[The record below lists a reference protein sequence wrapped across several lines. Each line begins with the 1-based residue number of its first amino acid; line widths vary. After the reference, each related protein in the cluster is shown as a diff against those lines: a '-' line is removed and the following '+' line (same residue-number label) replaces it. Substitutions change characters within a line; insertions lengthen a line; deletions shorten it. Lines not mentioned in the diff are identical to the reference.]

1 MSINSQVLATM
12 KSQGIIDD
20 SGLDGPANAP
30 ASEALKVHTDA
41 KNGVPATTLTASL
54 RQRLLNPATSYSS
67 IVRKIEH
74 VASMEEVSESI
85 ATKNAIS
92 FADAEEVA
100 MTFENFKSKI
110 RLAEFTKTPSQVNLN
125 FTKRFMADSIKLRQ
139 EQLGNEFENFFG
151 SGARDA
157 KAAFDDHSEL
167 YGEVL
172 SQELQ
177 EIQNELVTWF
187 NNKKSLP
194 AQVLPHNGD
203 FINIATIPLTDFPE
217 DFEGPGRYELF
228 ASAMKS
234 LNGITEE
241 NIHAKALLKAIFL
254 KEGFETYRTAKF
266 TTGAQTT
273 KASLLDYL
281 QMFHSGYLCE
291 FIQAA
296 EASAKSALE
305 TLYSLPQDNT
315 VDMANFNQTRDFIV
329 KNGSEIEDL
338 SSQVHYYAE
347 LVDLVQTIFVYVSSA
362 FDYLKVEK

>member
-12 KSQGIIDD
+12 KSQGIVDD

-30 ASEALKVHTDA
+30 ASEALKVHTTA
-41 KNGVPATTLTASL
+41 KNGVPETSLTANL

-67 IVRKIEH
+67 ISGKIENIT
-74 VASMEEVSESI
+74 SMEEVNASI

-100 MTFENFKSKI
+100 MTFENFKSKV
-110 RLAEFTKTPSQVNLN
+110 RLSEFTKIPSQVNLN
-125 FTKRFMADSIKLRQ
+125 FTKRYMAEAIKLRQ
-139 EQLGNEFENFFG
+139 EQLGSEFENFFG

-157 KAAFDDHSEL
+157 KTAFDDHSEL

-177 EIQNELVTWF
+177 EIQNELGFWL

-194 AQVLPHNGD
+194 AQVLPHKGD
-203 FINIATIPLTDFPE
+203 FINIATVPLTAFPE
-217 DFEGPGRYELF
+217 DFTGPGRYEYF
-228 ASAMKS
+228 VSAMQS
-234 LNGITEE
+234 LKNITEE
-241 NIHAKALLKAIFL
+241 NIHAKALIKAISL
-254 KEGFETYRTAKF
+254 KEGFDTYRTAKF
-266 TTGAQTT
+266 TTGAQATSV
-273 KASLLDYL
+273 SLLDYL

-305 TLYSLPQDNT
+305 ALYSLPQDNS
-315 VDMANFNQTRDFIV
+315 VDISDFNQTRDFIV

-347 LVDLVQTIFVYVSSA
+347 LVDLVQTIYVYVSSA